1 MIMSKILVVEDEKS
15 LRLFYKEDLEQNGYE
30 VQTVGS
36 AAEGLRV
43 FEADWPD
50 LVVLDIRL
58 PGMDGLDA
66 MGRMLNKNPRVPI
79 VLNTGYSSYKDNFL
93 SWAADA
99 YVIKSSNTEELRAK
113 IRESSTRASS
123 GFEGPTPDERHFP
136 RSRSSG
142 SDRTP
147 PRHGRGP
154 GALPQG
160 PQVAGCSSSLGAYE
174 SAPCDDGGRGGSHCR
189 ATSPRQGIRALWSW
203 YGRTSRWRKAPA
215 VSSTRSVLL
224 LHHERSR
231 DPSAPRLQRA
241 NNRHD
246 GSPCGTRQVLH
257 TLTMNARSSRSAR
270 PIVPVVRSRGR
281 SPAGWF
287 VHRTEA
293 EVGHGC

>member
-113 IRESSTRASS
+113 IRELLDARQL
-123 GFEGPTPDERHFP
+123 RVR
-136 RSRSSG
+136 RS
-142 SDRTP
+142 DT
-147 PRHGRGP
+147 
-154 GALPQG
+154 
-160 PQVAGCSSSLGAYE
+160 
-174 SAPCDDGGRGGSHCR
+174 
-189 ATSPRQGIRALWSW
+189 
-203 YGRTSRWRKAPA
+203 GRTTF
-215 VSSTRSVLL
+215 STQPQQWV
-224 LHHERSR
+224 
-231 DPSAPRLQRA
+231 
-241 NNRHD
+241 
-246 GSPCGTRQVLH
+246 
-257 TLTMNARSSRSAR
+257 
-270 PIVPVVRSRGR
+270 
-281 SPAGWF
+281 
-287 VHRTEA
+287 
-293 EVGHGC
+293 